1 MWDNKSQ
8 IFMSLKED
16 IRQSVQWWV
25 NIWRNNTWTP
35 SMSFS
40 KGYKTI
46 CSRSL
51 ANSKQNKPTEIHAQP
66 HHN

>member
-8 IFMSLKED
+8 IFISLKGD

-25 NIWRNNTWTP
+25 NIWKNNSWKP

-40 KGYKTI
+40 KGHKPRY
-46 CSRSL
+46 SRSL
-51 ANSKQNKPTEIHAQP
+51 ANSKQNKPKEIHAQP
-66 HHN
+66 L